1 MDWLR
6 DHLWETWLGVGIA
19 LALAELLSLDLFLLM
34 LAGGAVAGS
43 LSALVTDNVVVT
55 VLVASA
61 ASVLL
66 LAGVRPQLVRRLHGG
81 PDLVLGPASLVGTR
95 GIVTEPVGEHRTGR
109 VKIGGESW
117 LAVAEPPTASL
128 AVGEAVEVVSI
139 VGATA
144 HVRPV
149 SDPRLEEPR

>member
-6 DHLWETWLGVGIA
+6 DHLWEAWLGAAFV

-34 LAGGAVAGS
+34 LAGGALAGVAT
-43 LSALVTDNVVVT
+43 ALVTDNVVVQ

-66 LAGVRPQLVRRLHGG
+66 LAAVRPQLVRRLHGG
-81 PDLVLGPASLVGTR
+81 PELVLGPASLVGSR
-95 GIVTEPVGEHRTGR
+95 GIVTEPVSEHRPGR

-117 LAVAEPPTASL
+117 LAVAEPAGSAL
-128 AVGEAVEVVSI
+128 GVGETVEVVSI

-149 SDPRLEEPR
+149 SAPELEEPR

>member
-43 LSALVTDNVVVT
+43 LTALVTDNVVVT

-61 ASVLL
+61 AAVAL

-81 PDLVLGPASLVGTR
+81 PDLVLGPASLVGSR
-95 GIVTEPVGEHRTGR
+95 GSSRSRSP
-109 VKIGGESW
+109 S
-117 LAVAEPPTASL
+117 TAR
-128 AVGEAVEVVSI
+128 AG
-139 VGATA
+139 
-144 HVRPV
+144 
-149 SDPRLEEPR
+149 

>member
-43 LSALVTDNVVVT
+43 LTALVTDNVVVT

-61 ASVLL
+61 AAVAL

-81 PDLVLGPASLVGTR
+81 PDLVLGPASLVGSR
-95 GIVTEPVGEHRTGR
+95 GIVTEPVAEHRPGR

-117 LAVAEPPTASL
+117 LAVAEPPEGSL

-149 SDPRLEEPR
+149 SDPQIEEPR